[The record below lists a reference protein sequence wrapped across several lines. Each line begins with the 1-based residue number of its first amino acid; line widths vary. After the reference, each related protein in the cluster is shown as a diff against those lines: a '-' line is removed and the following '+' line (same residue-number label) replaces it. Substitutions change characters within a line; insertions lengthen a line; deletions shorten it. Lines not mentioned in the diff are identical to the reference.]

1 MPLQKIPVTMRDFFW
16 DDPFFSNVWEDF
28 DSLRNSIWKES
39 SDKFSR
45 FEREHRSSIK
55 DSEFKSSSLTSFP
68 GHRRWL
74 MPRGFF
80 EDPDFSKVFP
90 TLKDEVLKITDN
102 DKKFEISVDT
112 HGYKPEEMQVK
123 VLDDVVTV
131 EAKHEEKKSE
141 ENNKSFVSRQFSRSY
156 TLPRGCKSEDVTS
169 NLSADGVLMITA
181 AKKKSIQ
188 EASRKVPI
196 EMNFSNV

>member
-1 MPLQKIPVTMRDFFW
+1 
-16 DDPFFSNVWEDF
+16 
-28 DSLRNSIWKES
+28 
-39 SDKFSR
+39 
-45 FEREHRSSIK
+45 
-55 DSEFKSSSLTSFP
+55 
-68 GHRRWL
+68 

-112 HGYKPEEMQVK
+112 HGYKPEELQVK

-141 ENNKSFVSRQFSRSY
+141 ENNKSFVSRQFSRYILCTTLYQGLLEFIWTGGCSGQTSY
-156 TLPRGCKSEDVTS
+156 PE
-169 NLSADGVLMITA
+169 
-181 AKKKSIQ
+181 
-188 EASRKVPI
+188 
-196 EMNFSNV
+196 

>member
-1 MPLQKIPVTMRDFFW
+1 
-16 DDPFFSNVWEDF
+16 
-28 DSLRNSIWKES
+28 
-39 SDKFSR
+39 
-45 FEREHRSSIK
+45 
-55 DSEFKSSSLTSFP
+55 
-68 GHRRWL
+68 

-112 HGYKPEEMQVK
+112 HGYKPEELQVK

-141 ENNKSFVSRQFSRSY
+141 ENNKSFVSRQFSRYISMY
-156 TLPRGCKSEDVTS
+156 YIISRTTRIYLDRRVLRPNIIPRPRVVFSW
-169 NLSADGVLMITA
+169 
-181 AKKKSIQ
+181 
-188 EASRKVPI
+188 
-196 EMNFSNV
+196 NFSTKVLCMSKKHTSLKNIYKLSKTNL

>member
-1 MPLQKIPVTMRDFFW
+1 
-16 DDPFFSNVWEDF
+16 
-28 DSLRNSIWKES
+28 
-39 SDKFSR
+39 
-45 FEREHRSSIK
+45 
-55 DSEFKSSSLTSFP
+55 
-68 GHRRWL
+68 

-141 ENNKSFVSRQFSRSY
+141 ENNKSFVSRQFSRY
-156 TLPRGCKSEDVTS
+156 LV
-169 NLSADGVLMITA
+169 MYYI
-181 AKKKSIQ
+181 I
-188 EASRKVPI
+188 SRTTRIYLDRTQCVELKLRWR
-196 EMNFSNV
+196 FYA

>member
-1 MPLQKIPVTMRDFFW
+1 MQKLIYCLPA
-16 DDPFFSNVWEDF
+16 
-28 DSLRNSIWKES
+28 
-39 SDKFSR
+39 
-45 FEREHRSSIK
+45 
-55 DSEFKSSSLTSFP
+55 FP

-141 ENNKSFVSRQFSRSY
+141 ENNKSFVSRQFSRY
-156 TLPRGCKSEDVTS
+156 ICTTLYQGLLR
-169 NLSADGVLMITA
+169 
-181 AKKKSIQ
+181 
-188 EASRKVPI
+188 
-196 EMNFSNV
+196 

>member
-1 MPLQKIPVTMRDFFW
+1 
-16 DDPFFSNVWEDF
+16 
-28 DSLRNSIWKES
+28 
-39 SDKFSR
+39 
-45 FEREHRSSIK
+45 
-55 DSEFKSSSLTSFP
+55 
-68 GHRRWL
+68 

-112 HGYKPEEMQVK
+112 HGYKPEELQVK

-141 ENNKSFVSRQFSRSY
+141 ENNKSFVSRQFSRYILCTTLYQSTLVKTSRICTGQY
-156 TLPRGCKSEDVTS
+156 TFQILLLNDDNMLGEH
-169 NLSADGVLMITA
+169 
-181 AKKKSIQ
+181 
-188 EASRKVPI
+188 
-196 EMNFSNV
+196 

>member
-1 MPLQKIPVTMRDFFW
+1 
-16 DDPFFSNVWEDF
+16 
-28 DSLRNSIWKES
+28 
-39 SDKFSR
+39 
-45 FEREHRSSIK
+45 
-55 DSEFKSSSLTSFP
+55 
-68 GHRRWL
+68 

-112 HGYKPEEMQVK
+112 HGYKPEELQVK

-141 ENNKSFVSRQFSRSY
+141 ENNKSFVSRQFSRY
-156 TLPRGCKSEDVTS
+156 ICNVLFTLNRTTHSSKIAIAGPGYDVRP
-169 NLSADGVLMITA
+169 
-181 AKKKSIQ
+181 IQ
-188 EASRKVPI
+188 INSSSP
-196 EMNFSNV
+196 

>member
-1 MPLQKIPVTMRDFFW
+1 
-16 DDPFFSNVWEDF
+16 
-28 DSLRNSIWKES
+28 
-39 SDKFSR
+39 
-45 FEREHRSSIK
+45 
-55 DSEFKSSSLTSFP
+55 
-68 GHRRWL
+68 

-112 HGYKPEEMQVK
+112 HGYKPEELQVK

-141 ENNKSFVSRQFSRSY
+141 ENNKSFVSRQFSRY
-156 TLPRGCKSEDVTS
+156 ICTTLVVVGSLGILKAKQKLGVTFNFDKLGGIDFTKFSKLSMCSAGAGRCWLVQWPGLPPRHCTWS
-169 NLSADGVLMITA
+169 VL
-181 AKKKSIQ
+181 K
-188 EASRKVPI
+188 
-196 EMNFSNV
+196 FL

>member
-1 MPLQKIPVTMRDFFW
+1 
-16 DDPFFSNVWEDF
+16 
-28 DSLRNSIWKES
+28 
-39 SDKFSR
+39 
-45 FEREHRSSIK
+45 
-55 DSEFKSSSLTSFP
+55 
-68 GHRRWL
+68 

-112 HGYKPEEMQVK
+112 HGYKPEELQVK

-141 ENNKSFVSRQFSRSY
+141 ENNKSFVSRQFSRYISFPSISY
-156 TLPRGCKSEDVTS
+156 YFHIPKIFLILFPHTGKNRNRRKMIYVRGS
-169 NLSADGVLMITA
+169 G
-181 AKKKSIQ
+181 
-188 EASRKVPI
+188 RG
-196 EMNFSNV
+196 

>member
-1 MPLQKIPVTMRDFFW
+1 MQILSLQPRIPKVF
-16 DDPFFSNVWEDF
+16 
-28 DSLRNSIWKES
+28 
-39 SDKFSR
+39 
-45 FEREHRSSIK
+45 
-55 DSEFKSSSLTSFP
+55 SLTRTIFFTVGQNNFGKKIQFPSAFP

-141 ENNKSFVSRQFSRSY
+141 ENNKSFVSRQFSR
-156 TLPRGCKSEDVTS
+156 
-169 NLSADGVLMITA
+169 
-181 AKKKSIQ
+181 
-188 EASRKVPI
+188 
-196 EMNFSNV
+196 